1 MKSRKLLSI
10 ILATVII
17 LSSVIISTAEES
29 AHSGYLNMK
38 KLSKA
43 EIVALTRDVNLAD
56 TDNFYVTQPSVV
68 YPYTMGEVKAVVQ
81 QNALNRF
88 NNYRRLAGLGSVTLD
103 SEYTKY
109 AQGAAVVNAANNV
122 MTHYPEKPDDMPDS
136 FFQVCEYGDCHC
148 NIADYWGYHPSI
160 GPLCFSVDMWMDD
173 SDQYNIAQ
181 LGHRRW
187 MLNPTMGKTGFGC
200 ATSTEGW
207 LHTAVFAFDNST
219 RASDYDF
226 ISWPP
231 SGYMVNDTSFFTT
244 SCAWSVSLNPNKYD
258 LSNMRN
264 VTVELKNS
272 RGEKWNFGANE
283 NDGFFNIDL
292 QGYGSNRNA
301 IIFRPTGINRYDG
314 VYTATVKGLK
324 NSEGKAETLV
334 FEVEFFCSDDISETT
349 TTPTTEPTTV
359 PPTTEPTTEPTTVPP
374 TTEPTTEPT
383 TVPPTTEPTTEPTTV
398 PPTTEP
404 TTEPT
409 TIPPTTEPTTE
420 PTTVPPTTEPTTEPT
435 TVPPTTEPTTEPTT
449 VPPATETT
457 TEPTTNAPAKPL
469 KRGDLNGDDKI
480 NASDARTA
488 LRISAQLTIG
498 TNEQLIAADVN
509 FDGKVNAIDA
519 RKILRISA
527 QLESADSLIPPETT
541 EKENTEETTTEAE
554 EETTTVADEEN
565 TTFSEKTEITTAL
578 PSDTTSTTETTV
590 SSTEETTEKE
600 TSAEKT
606 TVVTETT
613 TEQTTAE
620 ATTSEK
626 TTEERTTQSVISES
640 TTKPLPNNE
649 IAVVISDKSD
659 KYHDIDCDLLIFSDV
674 LGENIYAVPKKEAE
688 EDGYLPCS
696 ICW

>member
-1 MKSRKLLSI
+1 
-10 ILATVII
+10 
-17 LSSVIISTAEES
+17 
-29 AHSGYLNMK
+29 MK

-122 MTHYPEKPDDMPDS
+122 MTHYPEKPDDMPDT

-148 NIADYWGYHPSI
+148 NIADYWGYHPAI

-283 NDGFFNIDL
+283 SDGFFNIDL

-349 TTPTTEPTTV
+349 TTPTTEPTT
-359 PPTTEPTTEPTTVPP
+359 
-374 TTEPTTEPT
+374 
-383 TVPPTTEPTTEPTTV
+383 
-398 PPTTEP
+398 
-404 TTEPT
+404 
-409 TIPPTTEPTTE
+409 IPPTTEPTTE
-420 PTTVPPTTEPTTEPT
+420 HTTVPPTTETTTEPT

-541 EKENTEETTTEAE
+541 DKENTEETTTEAE

-590 SSTEETTEKE
+590 PSTEETTEKE

>member
-17 LSSVIISTAEES
+17 LSSVIISTAEET

-43 EIVALTRDVNLAD
+43 EIVALTRDVYLVD

-81 QNALNRF
+81 QNALDRF
-88 NNYRRLAGLGSVTLD
+88 NNYRRLAGMGSVTLD

-122 MTHYPEKPDDMPDS
+122 MTHYPTKPNDMPDT

-148 NIADYWGYHPSI
+148 NIADYWGYHPAI
-160 GPLCFSVDMWMDD
+160 GPLCFSVDLWMDD

-207 LHTAVFAFDNST
+207 LHTAVFAFDNSV

-258 LSNMRN
+258 TSKMRN
-264 VTVELKNS
+264 VSVELKNS
-272 RGEKWNFGANE
+272 RGEKWNFSNSAA
-283 NDGFFNIDL
+283 DGFFNIDL
-292 QGYGSNRNA
+292 QGFGSNRNA
-301 IIFRPTGINRYDG
+301 VIFRPTAINNYEG
-314 VYTATVKGLK
+314 VYTVTVKGLK
-324 NSEGKAETLV
+324 DYEDKDKTLV
-334 FEVEFFCSDDISETT
+334 FEVEFFSSDDINETT
-349 TTPTTEPTTV
+349 TTPTTEPTTIPPTTVPPTTEPTTV

-374 TTEPTTEPT
+374 TTKPTTEPT
-383 TVPPTTEPTTEPTTV
+383 TVPPTTE
-398 PPTTEP
+398 
-404 TTEPT
+404 
-409 TIPPTTEPTTE
+409 
-420 PTTVPPTTEPTTEPT
+420 
-435 TVPPTTEPTTEPTT
+435 
-449 VPPATETT
+449 TT
-457 TEPTTNAPAKPL
+457 TEPTTDAPAKPL

-488 LRISAQLTIG
+488 LRIAAQLTIG

-527 QLESADSLIPPETT
+527 QLESADSLTTPATTKKENSEENTT
-541 EKENTEETTTEAE
+541 ETEENTTIA
-554 EETTTVADEEN
+554 EETTTVPGEEN
-565 TTFSEKTEITTAL
+565 TTISEG
-578 PSDTTSTTETTV
+578 TETTTAFSADV
-590 SSTEETTEKE
+590 AITTTVPATEETTEKE
-600 TSAEKT
+600 TTTEKS

-613 TEQTTAE
+613 TKEQTTAE
-620 ATTSEK
+620 ATTSEQ
-626 TTEERTTQSVISES
+626 TTEEPTTQPVISES

-674 LGENIYAVPKKEAE
+674 LGANIYAVPKKEAE